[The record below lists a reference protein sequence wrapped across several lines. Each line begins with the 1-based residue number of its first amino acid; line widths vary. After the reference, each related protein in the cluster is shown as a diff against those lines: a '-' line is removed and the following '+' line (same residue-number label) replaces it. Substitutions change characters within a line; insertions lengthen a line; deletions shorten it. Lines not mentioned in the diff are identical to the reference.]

1 MGKTVIIIGGG
12 IAGMEAASLLSKRG
26 IEVILIEKG
35 AKLGGHLLQWDRL
48 FPTRRKSEEVLEFL
62 WKGMNDGISVHLN
75 SKVKN
80 IVKEEKSFTV
90 ITEDDLSFRAEAI
103 LFANGFD
110 LFDARKKE
118 EYGYG
123 IYDNLITSAELE
135 EFFHKNRQPDFLKG
149 IKTKRIGIIHCVGS
163 RDEKVGNLYCSK
175 VCCITGVKQA
185 IEIKELLPETEVFC
199 FYMDLRMFDR
209 HFEELYLE
217 AQQKWG
223 IQFIRGRLSEAAE
236 NADHSVVLKVED
248 TLTGLPLKI
257 TVDLVI
263 LLTGMVPAWETKK
276 LAEMTGLHPGEDG
289 FLIPEDEHFSP
300 NSTKVS
306 GIFLAGT
313 VKGPATIQ
321 NTIADAHQAA
331 DRIIEYFGNYEL

>member
-48 FPTRRKSEEVLEFL
+48 FPIRRKSEEVLDFL

-123 IYDNLITSAELE
+123 IYQNVITQSDLEKMFKQSLIITT
-135 EFFHKNRQPDFLKG
+135 PTG
-149 IKTKRIGIIHCVGS
+149 KTPKKIGFVH
-163 RDEKVGNLYCSK
+163 
-175 VCCITGVKQA
+175 A
-185 IEIKELLPETEVFC
+185 
-199 FYMDLRMFDR
+199 
-209 HFEELYLE
+209 
-217 AQQKWG
+217 
-223 IQFIRGRLSEAAE
+223 
-236 NADHSVVLKVED
+236 
-248 TLTGLPLKI
+248 GLC
-257 TVDLVI
+257 
-263 LLTGMVPAWETKK
+263 E
-276 LAEMTGLHPGEDG
+276 
-289 FLIPEDEHFSP
+289 
-300 NSTKVS
+300 
-306 GIFLAGT
+306 
-313 VKGPATIQ
+313 
-321 NTIADAHQAA
+321 
-331 DRIIEYFGNYEL
+331 